1 MTPTFDHTLAGGI
14 VTALLLSAFFSG
26 LEIAFVSSNKMLF
39 EMERE
44 ERNFTSRIIDIFYR
58 HQSNFLSTLLVGNN
72 IALVV
77 YGILMAHI
85 VRGLVSQ
92 TLIGTG
98 IVLFVGEFLPKTLF
112 RINPN
117 RMLRI
122 CAVPALL
129 FYIVLW
135 PVSRLT
141 SGLSSAM
148 LFLMGTRVRND
159 ARPANFGKADL
170 DHLIQSNIDNVQDE
184 DDIEEEVKMFQNALA
199 FRDIKVRECIVP
211 RTEIVAVGMDAKLP
225 ELQSQFTDSGISK
238 LIIYREDIDD
248 IVGFLHSSEMFRLK
262 PGDDWTRCIRQVP
275 IVPETMT
282 AQKLLSTF
290 MSEKKSLAVVVD
302 EFGGTSGI
310 VTLEDLVEEI
320 FGDIQDEHD
329 TTNYIARRL
338 PSGECHLSAR
348 IEIEKANELL
358 DLDLPESDEYLTVG
372 GFILHEYQSFPK
384 LNEVIDLGKWTVKVT
399 KMTATKIEE
408 VLLTEKTS
416 H

>member
-1 MTPTFDHTLAGGI
+1 MTLPFDHTLAAGI
-14 VTALLLSAFFSG
+14 IAALFFSAFFSG

-39 EMERE
+39 EIERE
-44 ERNFTSRIIDIFYR
+44 ERGFTSRIIDIFYR

-77 YGILMAHI
+77 YGIMMAHI
-85 VRGLVSQ
+85 VHGLILQ
-92 TLIGTG
+92 TLIGTA

-117 RMLRI
+117 GMLRV

-129 FYIVLW
+129 FYIILW
-135 PVSRLT
+135 PISRLT
-141 SGLSSAM
+141 SGLSSAILYM
-148 LFLMGTRVRND
+148 MGTRVQSD
-159 ARPANFGKADL
+159 MRPANFGKADL
-170 DHLIQSNIDNVQDE
+170 DHLIQSNIDNIQDE

-211 RTEIVAVGMDAKLP
+211 RTEIVAVGLDAQLP
-225 ELQSQFTDSGISK
+225 EIRSLFTDNGISK

-262 PGDDWTRCIRQVP
+262 PGDDWTRCIRPVP

-282 AQKLLSTF
+282 AQKLLTTF

-338 PSGECHLSAR
+338 PTGECHLSGR
-348 IEIEKANELL
+348 MEIEKANELL
-358 DLDLPESDEYLTVG
+358 DLDLPESDEYLTVS

-408 VLLTEKTS
+408 VLLTEKS
-416 H
+416 GH

>member
-1 MTPTFDHTLAGGI
+1 MTIPFDHTLVAGI
-14 VTALLLSAFFSG
+14 IAALFFSAFFSG

-39 EMERE
+39 EIERE
-44 ERNFTSRIIDIFYR
+44 ERGFTSRIIDIFYR

-77 YGILMAHI
+77 YGIMMAHI
-85 VRGLVSQ
+85 VHGLILQ
-92 TLIGTG
+92 TLIGTA

-117 RMLRI
+117 GMLRI

-129 FYIVLW
+129 FYIILW
-135 PVSRLT
+135 PISRLT
-141 SGLSSAM
+141 SGLSSAILYM
-148 LFLMGTRVRND
+148 MGTHVQSD
-159 ARPANFGKADL
+159 MRPANFGKADL
-170 DHLIQSNIDNVQDE
+170 DHLIQSNIDNIQDE

-211 RTEIVAVGMDAKLP
+211 RTEIVAVGLDAQLP
-225 ELQSQFTDSGISK
+225 EIRSLFTDNGISK

-262 PGDDWTRCIRQVP
+262 PGDDWTRCIRPVP

-282 AQKLLSTF
+282 AQKLLTTF

-338 PSGECHLSAR
+338 PTGECHLSGR
-348 IEIEKANELL
+348 MEIEKANELL
-358 DLDLPESDEYLTVG
+358 DLDLPESDEYLTVS

-408 VLLTEKTS
+408 VLLTEKS
-416 H
+416 GH

>member
-1 MTPTFDHTLAGGI
+1 MTLPFDHTLAAGI
-14 VTALLLSAFFSG
+14 IAALFFSAFFSG

-39 EMERE
+39 EIERE
-44 ERNFTSRIIDIFYR
+44 ERGFTSRIIDIFYR

-77 YGILMAHI
+77 YGIIMAHI
-85 VRGLVSQ
+85 VHGLILQ
-92 TLIGTG
+92 TLIGTA

-117 RMLRI
+117 GMLRV

-129 FYIVLW
+129 FYIILW
-135 PVSRLT
+135 PISRLT
-141 SGLSSAM
+141 SGLSSAILYM
-148 LFLMGTRVRND
+148 MGTRVQSD
-159 ARPANFGKADL
+159 MRPANFGKADL
-170 DHLIQSNIDNVQDE
+170 DHLIQSNIDNIQDE

-211 RTEIVAVGMDAKLP
+211 RTEIVAVGLDAQLP
-225 ELQSQFTDSGISK
+225 EIRSLFTDNGISK

-262 PGDDWTRCIRQVP
+262 PGDDWTRCIRPVP

-282 AQKLLSTF
+282 AQKLLTTF

-338 PSGECHLSAR
+338 PTGECHLSGR
-348 IEIEKANELL
+348 MEIEKANELL
-358 DLDLPESDEYLTVG
+358 DLDLPESDDYLTVS

-408 VLLTEKTS
+408 VLLTEKS
-416 H
+416 GH

>member
-1 MTPTFDHTLAGGI
+1 MTIPFDHTLAAGI
-14 VTALLLSAFFSG
+14 IAALFFSAFFSG

-39 EMERE
+39 EIERE
-44 ERNFTSRIIDIFYR
+44 ERGFTSRIIDIFYR

-77 YGILMAHI
+77 YGIMMAHI
-85 VRGLVSQ
+85 VHGLILQ
-92 TLIGTG
+92 TLIGTA

-117 RMLRI
+117 GMLRI

-129 FYIVLW
+129 FYIILW
-135 PVSRLT
+135 PISRLT
-141 SGLSSAM
+141 SGLSSAILYM
-148 LFLMGTRVRND
+148 MGTRVQSD
-159 ARPANFGKADL
+159 MRPANFGKADL
-170 DHLIQSNIDNVQDE
+170 DHLIQSNIDNIQDE

-211 RTEIVAVGMDAKLP
+211 RTEIVAVGLDAQLP
-225 ELQSQFTDSGISK
+225 EIRSLFTDNGISK

-262 PGDDWTRCIRQVP
+262 PGDDWTRCIRPVP

-282 AQKLLSTF
+282 AQKLLTTF

-338 PSGECHLSAR
+338 PTGECHLSGR
-348 IEIEKANELL
+348 MEIEKANELL
-358 DLDLPESDEYLTVG
+358 DLDLPESDEYLTVS

-408 VLLTEKTS
+408 VLLTEKS
-416 H
+416 GH

>member
-1 MTPTFDHTLAGGI
+1 MTLPFDHTLAAGI
-14 VTALLLSAFFSG
+14 IAALFFSAFFSG

-39 EMERE
+39 EIERE
-44 ERNFTSRIIDIFYR
+44 ERGFTSRIIDIFYR

-77 YGILMAHI
+77 YGIIMAHI
-85 VRGLVSQ
+85 VHGLILQ
-92 TLIGTG
+92 TLIGTA

-117 RMLRI
+117 GMLRV

-129 FYIVLW
+129 FYIILW
-135 PVSRLT
+135 PISRLT
-141 SGLSSAM
+141 SGLSSAILYM
-148 LFLMGTRVRND
+148 MGTRVQSD
-159 ARPANFGKADL
+159 VRPANFGKADL
-170 DHLIQSNIDNVQDE
+170 DHLIQSNIDNIQDE

-211 RTEIVAVGMDAKLP
+211 RTEIVAVGLDAQLP
-225 ELQSQFTDSGISK
+225 EIRSLFTDNGISK

-262 PGDDWTRCIRQVP
+262 PGDDWTRCIRPVP

-282 AQKLLSTF
+282 AQKLLTTF

-338 PSGECHLSAR
+338 PTGECHLSGR
-348 IEIEKANELL
+348 MEIEKANELL
-358 DLDLPESDEYLTVG
+358 DLDLPESDDYLTVS

-408 VLLTEKTS
+408 VLLTEKS
-416 H
+416 GH

>member
-1 MTPTFDHTLAGGI
+1 MTIPFDHTLAAGI
-14 VTALLLSAFFSG
+14 IAALFFSAFFSG

-39 EMERE
+39 EIERE
-44 ERNFTSRIIDIFYR
+44 ERGFTSRIIDIFYR

-77 YGILMAHI
+77 YGIMMAHI
-85 VRGLVSQ
+85 VHGLILQ
-92 TLIGTG
+92 TLIGTA

-117 RMLRI
+117 GMLRV

-129 FYIVLW
+129 FYIILW
-135 PVSRLT
+135 PISRLT
-141 SGLSSAM
+141 SGLSSAILYM
-148 LFLMGTRVRND
+148 MGTRVQSD
-159 ARPANFGKADL
+159 MRPANFGKADL
-170 DHLIQSNIDNVQDE
+170 DHLIQSNIDNIQDE

-211 RTEIVAVGMDAKLP
+211 RTEIVAVGLDAQLP
-225 ELQSQFTDSGISK
+225 EIRSLFTDNGISK

-262 PGDDWTRCIRQVP
+262 PGDDWTRCIRPVP

-282 AQKLLSTF
+282 AQKLLTTF

-338 PSGECHLSAR
+338 PTGECHLSGR
-348 IEIEKANELL
+348 MEIEKANELL
-358 DLDLPESDEYLTVG
+358 DLDLPESDDYLTVS

-408 VLLTEKTS
+408 VLLTEKS
-416 H
+416 GH

>member
-1 MTPTFDHTLAGGI
+1 MTLPFDHTLAAGI
-14 VTALLLSAFFSG
+14 IAALFFSAFFSG

-39 EMERE
+39 EIERE
-44 ERNFTSRIIDIFYR
+44 ERGFTSRIIDIFYR

-77 YGILMAHI
+77 YGIMMAHI
-85 VRGLVSQ
+85 VHGLILQ
-92 TLIGTG
+92 TLIGTA

-117 RMLRI
+117 GMLRV

-129 FYIVLW
+129 FYIILW
-135 PVSRLT
+135 PISRLT
-141 SGLSSAM
+141 SGLSSAILYM
-148 LFLMGTRVRND
+148 MGTRVQSD
-159 ARPANFGKADL
+159 MRPANFGKADL
-170 DHLIQSNIDNVQDE
+170 DHLIQSNIDNIQDE

-211 RTEIVAVGMDAKLP
+211 RTEIVAVGLDAQLP
-225 ELQSQFTDSGISK
+225 EIRSQFTDNGISK

-262 PGDDWTRCIRQVP
+262 PGDDWTRCIRPVP

-282 AQKLLSTF
+282 AQKLLTTF

-338 PSGECHLSAR
+338 PTGECHLSGR
-348 IEIEKANELL
+348 MEIEKANELL
-358 DLDLPESDEYLTVG
+358 DLDLPESDEYLTVS

-408 VLLTEKTS
+408 VLLTEKS
-416 H
+416 GH

>member
-1 MTPTFDHTLAGGI
+1 MTIQFDHTLVAGI
-14 VTALLLSAFFSG
+14 IAALLFSAFFSG

-39 EMERE
+39 EIERE
-44 ERNFTSRIIDIFYR
+44 ERGFTSRIIDIFYR

-77 YGILMAHI
+77 YGIMMAHI
-85 VRGLVSQ
+85 VHGLILQ
-92 TLIGTG
+92 
-98 IVLFVGEFLPKTLF
+98 LF

-117 RMLRI
+117 GMLRV

-129 FYIVLW
+129 FYIILW
-135 PVSRLT
+135 PMSRLT
-141 SGLSSAM
+141 SGLSSAILYM
-148 LFLMGTRVRND
+148 MGTRVKSD
-159 ARPANFGKADL
+159 VRPANFGKADL
-170 DHLIQSNIDNVQDE
+170 DHLIQSNIDNIQDE

-211 RTEIVAVGMDAKLP
+211 RTEIVAVGLDAQLL
-225 ELQSQFTDSGISK
+225 EIRSQFTDSGISK

-262 PGDDWTRCIRQVP
+262 PGDDWTRCIRPVP

-282 AQKLLSTF
+282 AQKLLTTF
-290 MSEKKSLAVVVD
+290 MNEKKSLAVVVD

-338 PSGECHLSAR
+338 PTGECHLSGR
-348 IEIEKANELL
+348 MEIEKANELL
-358 DLDLPESDEYLTVG
+358 DLNLPESDEYLTVS

-408 VLLTEKTS
+408 VLLTEKS
-416 H
+416 GH

>member
-1 MTPTFDHTLAGGI
+1 MTLPFDHTLAAGI
-14 VTALLLSAFFSG
+14 IAALFFSAFFSG

-39 EMERE
+39 EIERE
-44 ERNFTSRIIDIFYR
+44 ERGFTSRIIDIFYR

-77 YGILMAHI
+77 YGIMMAHI
-85 VRGLVSQ
+85 VHGLILQ
-92 TLIGTG
+92 TLIGTA

-117 RMLRI
+117 GMLRV

-129 FYIVLW
+129 FYIILW
-135 PVSRLT
+135 PISRLT
-141 SGLSSAM
+141 SGLSSAILYM
-148 LFLMGTRVRND
+148 MGTRVQSD
-159 ARPANFGKADL
+159 MRPANFGKADL
-170 DHLIQSNIDNVQDE
+170 DHLIQSNIDNIQDE

-211 RTEIVAVGMDAKLP
+211 RTEIVAVGLHAQLP
-225 ELQSQFTDSGISK
+225 EIRSLFTDNGISK
-238 LIIYREDIDD
+238 MIIYREDIDD

-262 PGDDWTRCIRQVP
+262 PGDDWTRCIRPVP

-282 AQKLLSTF
+282 AQKLLTTF

-338 PSGECHLSAR
+338 PTGECHLSGR
-348 IEIEKANELL
+348 MEIEKANELL
-358 DLDLPESDEYLTVG
+358 DLDLPESDDYLTVS

-408 VLLTEKTS
+408 VLLTEKS
-416 H
+416 GH

>member
-211 RTEIVAVGMDAKLP
+211 RTEIVAVGMDAKLS

>member
-211 RTEIVAVGMDAKLP
+211 RTEIVAVGLDAKLS

-408 VLLTEKTS
+408 VLLTEKSS

>member
-1 MTPTFDHTLAGGI
+1 MTIPFDHTLAAGI
-14 VTALLLSAFFSG
+14 IAALFFSAFFSG

-39 EMERE
+39 EIERE
-44 ERNFTSRIIDIFYR
+44 ERGFTSRIIDIFYR

-77 YGILMAHI
+77 YGIIMAHI
-85 VRGLVSQ
+85 VHGLILQ
-92 TLIGTG
+92 TLIGTA

-117 RMLRI
+117 GMLRV

-129 FYIVLW
+129 FYIILW
-135 PVSRLT
+135 PISRLT
-141 SGLSSAM
+141 SGLSSAILYM
-148 LFLMGTRVRND
+148 MGTRVQSD
-159 ARPANFGKADL
+159 MRPANFGKADL
-170 DHLIQSNIDNVQDE
+170 DHLIQSNIDNIQDE

-211 RTEIVAVGMDAKLP
+211 RTEIVAVGLDAQLP
-225 ELQSQFTDSGISK
+225 EIRSLFTDNGISK

-262 PGDDWTRCIRQVP
+262 PGDDWTRCIRPVP

-282 AQKLLSTF
+282 AQKLLTTF

-338 PSGECHLSAR
+338 PTGECHLSGR
-348 IEIEKANELL
+348 MEIEKANELL
-358 DLDLPESDEYLTVG
+358 DLDLPESDEYLTVS

-408 VLLTEKTS
+408 VLLTEKS
-416 H
+416 GH

>member
-1 MTPTFDHTLAGGI
+1 MTIPFDHTLVAGI
-14 VTALLLSAFFSG
+14 IAALFFSAFFSG

-39 EMERE
+39 EIERE
-44 ERNFTSRIIDIFYR
+44 ERGFTSRIIDIFYR

-77 YGILMAHI
+77 YGIIMAHI
-85 VRGLVSQ
+85 VHGLILQ
-92 TLIGTG
+92 TLIGTA

-117 RMLRI
+117 GMLRV

-129 FYIVLW
+129 FYIILW
-135 PVSRLT
+135 PISRLT
-141 SGLSSAM
+141 SGLSSAILYM
-148 LFLMGTRVRND
+148 MGTRVQSD
-159 ARPANFGKADL
+159 MRPANFGKADL
-170 DHLIQSNIDNVQDE
+170 DHLIQSNIDNIQDE

-211 RTEIVAVGMDAKLP
+211 RTEIVAVGLDAQLP
-225 ELQSQFTDSGISK
+225 EIRSLFTDNGISK

-262 PGDDWTRCIRQVP
+262 PGDDWTRCIRPVP

-282 AQKLLSTF
+282 AQKLLTTF

-338 PSGECHLSAR
+338 PTGECHLSGR
-348 IEIEKANELL
+348 MEIEKANELL
-358 DLDLPESDEYLTVG
+358 DLDLPESDEYLTVS

-408 VLLTEKTS
+408 VLLTEKS
-416 H
+416 GH